1 MTAQDARWIEAIAS
15 AVDAAVSAPPIW
27 TVFVAPAVVVVATSV
42 SLMAALH
49 GFRVTRSVAR
59 MRATLDLI
67 EKAES
72 TDYYRNL
79 TKTFSRLRRG
89 RGFSHLNDPTE
100 KDREDRLQ
108 LIAYLNHYEIVAIG
122 IRRGILDDDT
132 YREWISGTLVR
143 DWNAVAAF
151 VQRERWKWDPE
162 AEVWLYADQVYE
174 AFQALATR
182 WSPDSAARADAE
194 STPVPAKPSGSSD
207 APIPDVIGET
217 PAEAADSVDDA
228 SR

>member
-1 MTAQDARWIEAIAS
+1 LSPETARLVEAISAAVQAS
-15 AVDAAVSAPPIW
+15 APSPPLW
-27 TVFVAPAVVVVATSV
+27 TVFVAPTIVMV
-42 SLMAALH
+42 SAAASITAAFF

-72 TDYYRNL
+72 TDYYRSL

-89 RGFSHLNDPTE
+89 KGFAHLNNPLE
-100 KDREDRLQ
+100 KDREERLQ

-143 DWNAVAAF
+143 DWNAVAAY
-151 VQRERWKWDPE
+151 VQRERWKWDAE
-162 AEVWLYADQVYE
+162 AQAWLYAEQIYE
-174 AFQALATR
+174 AFQTLATR
-182 WSPDSAARADAE
+182 WSPEDATRADAE
-194 STPVPAKPSGSSD
+194 SSPPPDRPSPASD
-207 APIPDVIGET
+207 APIPDVIGDS
-217 PAEAADSVDDA
+217 AGEASEIVDNPN
-228 SR
+228 R